1 MMTDPIADYLTRV
14 RNALLARHKTVDVP
28 ASKMKIAMTRILEQH
43 GYIES
48 HEVLDEQYQGVLR
61 ITLKYIDGRAAIQ
74 NLTRVSRPGIRRYA
88 GSKELPR
95 VKNGLGLGI
104 VSTPRGLMTD
114 TEARTKRVGGEVLC
128 TVW

>member
-14 RNALLARHKTVDVP
+14 RNALLARHKTVDIP
-28 ASKMKIAMTRILEQH
+28 ASKLKLAMTTILERH
-43 GYIES
+43 GYIDG
-48 HEVLDEQYQGVLR
+48 HEVLAERYQGILR
-61 ITLKYIDGRAAIQ
+61 IRLKYIDGQAAIQ
-74 NLTRVSRPGIRRYA
+74 NLTRISRPGIRRYA
-88 GSKELPR
+88 GSSELPR

-114 TEARTKRVGGEVLC
+114 ADARRQKVGGEILC